1 MVKKEIQT
9 LDPWETIEGLP
20 KEQRERVFALLNVP
34 LSELIERWAKSQT
47 YQKAEEEKSGD
58 ILNNDYYDAP
68 YAIRELLGIP
78 SVEELN
84 NAIKEINALAE
95 EIDAKLRNHRHD
107 TTKQYSAKPEF

>member
-20 KEQRERVFALLNVP
+20 KEQKDRVFALLGVP
-34 LSELIERWAKSQT
+34 LGELLTRWAKSQT
-47 YQKAEEEKSGD
+47 YPTPEDETKGD

-68 YAIRELLGIP
+68 YAIREQLGIP

-84 NAIKEINALAE
+84 TVIKEINQLAE